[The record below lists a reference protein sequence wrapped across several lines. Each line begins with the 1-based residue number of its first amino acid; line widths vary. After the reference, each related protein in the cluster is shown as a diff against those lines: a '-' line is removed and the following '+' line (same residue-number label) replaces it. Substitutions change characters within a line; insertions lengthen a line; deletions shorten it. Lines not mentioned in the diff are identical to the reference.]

1 MNVFEETLLLPSWI
15 YLEKHSKVFFKGG
28 RNSTAAKRVARFV
41 NMHRDSAPRTAGMG
55 LKIVKFHQLLHLWW
69 IIKLFDSLLN
79 VDGAQG
85 ESNAIVLTKQPGL
98 KTQMQHILLN
108 LQTASGRFKHDIII
122 KCYNSMHNVA
132 NDNEEEAPDSDNDST
147 DGSVPKGS
155 RFKVLFEYEN
165 ECINT

>member
-1 MNVFEETLLLPSWI
+1 
-15 YLEKHSKVFFKGG
+15 
-28 RNSTAAKRVARFV
+28 
-41 NMHRDSAPRTAGMG
+41 MG

-69 IIKLFDSLLN
+69 IIKLFGSLLN

-98 KTQMQHILLN
+98 KTQMRHILLN
-108 LQTASGRFKHDIII
+108 LQTASERFKRDIII

-132 NDNEEEAPDSDNDST
+132 NANDNEEEGPDSDDDST

-155 RFKVLFEYEN
+155 RFKVLFDYEN
-165 ECINT
+165 ECINTKWTSLKMKSKPCRFPPNISSAAVSYTHLRAHETR